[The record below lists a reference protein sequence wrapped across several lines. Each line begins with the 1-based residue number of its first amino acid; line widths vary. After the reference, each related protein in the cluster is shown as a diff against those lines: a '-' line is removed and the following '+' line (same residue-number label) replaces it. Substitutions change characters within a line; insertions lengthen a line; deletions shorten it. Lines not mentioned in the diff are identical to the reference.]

1 MHLPFVSS
9 TAQKLDKACPRNSFL
24 YFGLQYVLT
33 VKKDI
38 FIVNWYISNHYRK
51 SSAEQRRDSRSE

>member
-38 FIVNWYISNHYRK
+38 FIVN
-51 SSAEQRRDSRSE
+51 